1 MAIIKQISNQTQ
13 TVQTIDTS
21 EDFFNI
27 DKTPLSIEQLIDAFE
42 DLIIRFDNDPNYYT
56 KKDYYYLLK
65 YLGEIIRQ
73 LKNRADAED
82 LSNLNALLQETISN
96 LHKKQDKQSDNL
108 ETQAKTIEG
117 AINEL
122 ANKHY
127 SNYIETDGQ
136 DEAYM
141 SHAAYTSQIISKY
154 GFKDGDWTIGK
165 NSGTVWVYDN
175 GKFNNFG
182 LANKLTDFSNAI
194 NELNAWKG
202 NSDSNIQSIKMDVET
217 VTDRVTSNTEQIS
230 DLWDAID
237 NLPQGGSAPAYTEG
251 SGIDIKD
258 GEISAV
264 TDYNINVTIPVG
276 GFEKP
281 QTIDAGTDITTILK
295 QLLEVVV
302 GVKAVN
308 PSITLSG
315 TNLNKEFG
323 TLIEDQY
330 LTGTLT
336 QGYFQP
342 ADDRWDGAN
351 QPMNCSLNSAELST
365 GEFAE
370 MVDTGES
377 NKPNTECYW
386 QISKH
391 ALTSPETY
399 TIISNYVTPNTNVPK
414 NSNNDELPEEKGFKG
429 GSVSASGTVTFT
441 PYYNAFIGGIDVKS
455 IDELTSDKI
464 RSIKN
469 DDYHLDVNP
478 SSKTF
483 LSGKVTSNNGKPV
496 LIACPSC
503 YKLVSIHN
511 SLGQPDFDSYDQ
523 QKTVKVK
530 CGEKEVEY
538 TCYMNVVFD
547 ECKFQTVEFGRA

>member
-13 TVQTIDTS
+13 PVQTIDTS

-82 LSNLNALLQETISN
+82 LSNLNTLLQETISN

-202 NSDSNIQSIKMDVET
+202 NSDSNIQSIKRDVET

-237 NLPQGGSAPAYTEG
+237 NLPQGGSAPTYKEG
-251 SGIDIKD
+251 SGIDID
-258 GEISAV
+258 ENNVISAV
-264 TDYNINVTIPVG
+264 TDQEIKATVAIG
-276 GFEKP
+276 GYKAGDKIEV
-281 QTIDAGTDITTILK
+281 GTDITSVLKKLMTTVIGVVPVMPRLVIESQTFNREYGTALPNHSYTINLIPGYFK
-295 QLLEVVV
+295 SEDSSKWDSTQLMDCRINWLDIDQQQTNIVNAE
-302 GVKAVN
+302 GTKAQVSIPSFQLINSRVIDGDDVN
-308 PSITLSG
+308 YEISANTEFPKNNIGETL
-315 TNLNKEFG
+315 N
-323 TLIEDQY
+323 I
-330 LTGTLT
+330 
-336 QGYFQP
+336 QGY
-342 ADDRWDGAN
+342 
-351 QPMNCSLNSAELST
+351 T
-365 GEFAE
+365 
-370 MVDTGES
+370 
-377 NKPNTECYW
+377 
-386 QISKH
+386 
-391 ALTSPETY
+391 
-399 TIISNYVTPNTNVPK
+399 
-414 NSNNDELPEEKGFKG
+414 G
-429 GSVSASGTVTFT
+429 GSVEISGQITYS
-441 PYYNAFIGGIDVKS
+441 PYYNAFIGGIDVEGIS
-455 IDELTSDKI
+455 ELTSSNI
-464 RSIKN
+464 RGVTSYQLN
-469 DDYHLDVNP
+469 VTP
-478 SSKTF
+478 TTKTL
-483 LSGKVTSNNGKPV
+483 LSGQATSNNAKKAI
-496 LIACPSC
+496 LIACPSV
-503 YKLVSIHN
+503 YKLISVQSE
-511 SLGQPDFDSYDQ
+511 LGTDMTDSFDVQ
-523 QKTVKVK
+523 GTVNVQ
-530 CGEKEVEY
+530 CGEQSVPY
-538 TCYMNVVFD
+538 NCYLCVVYG
-547 ECKFQTVEFGRA
+547 ECKFQTVKLGKA